1 MNPLANTISQLAS
14 ALERVG
20 IPYVIGGS
28 VASSVRGIVRATI
41 DVDVVVRIGVGQTEA
56 LAAALGPDWYA
67 DADQMRASIVAGRAF
82 NVIYLPFVQKVD
94 VFPATEEFHRSQL
107 ERATKVAIPFLG
119 DSAEYPVASAED
131 ILLAKLQW
139 YRMGSEVSERQWTDI
154 AGILAVAPE
163 LDATYLR
170 AWAARLGVQDLL
182 DKAVAD
188 LKRDQPL

>member
-1 MNPLANTISQLAS
+1 MNPLANTISELAS
-14 ALERVG
+14 ALKRVG

-41 DVDVVVRIGVGQTEA
+41 DVDVVAQIGVGQTDE

-67 DADQMRASIVAGRAF
+67 DPDQMRDSVATGRAF
-82 NVIYLPFVQKVD
+82 NIIYLPFTQKVD

-107 ERATKVAIPFLG
+107 ERASKVAIPFLG

-131 ILLAKLQW
+131 ILLAKLHW
-139 YRMGSEVSERQWTDI
+139 YRMGGEASERQWSDI
-154 AGILAVAPE
+154 AGILAVALD

-170 AWAARLGVQDLL
+170 TWAARLGVEDLL
-182 DKAVAD
+182 DEATAGS
-188 LKRDQPL
+188 KRE

>member
-1 MNPLANTISQLAS
+1 MNPLANTISRLAS

-41 DVDVVVRIGVGQTEA
+41 DVDVVAHVGVDQTEA
-56 LAAALGPDWYA
+56 LATALGSEWYA
-67 DADQMRASIVAGRAF
+67 NADQMRESILAGRAF
-82 NVIYLPFVQKVD
+82 NIIYLPFVQKVD
-94 VFPATEEFHRSQL
+94 VFPATDEFHRSQL
-107 ERATKVAIPFLG
+107 KRATKVAIPFLG

-154 AGILAVAPE
+154 AGILAVAPD
-163 LDATYLR
+163 LDAAYLR
-170 AWAARLGVQDLL
+170 TWAARLGVADLL
-182 DKAVAD
+182 DKAVAAST
-188 LKRDQPL
+188 RDQPL

>member
-1 MNPLANTISQLAS
+1 MNPLANAISKLAS

-20 IPYVIGGS
+20 IPYAIGGS
-28 VASSVRGIVRATI
+28 VASSVRGIVRATL
-41 DVDVVVRIGVGQTEA
+41 DVDVVARIGVGQTDA

-67 DADQMRASIVAGRAF
+67 DADQMRASIAAGRAF
-82 NVIYLPFVQKVD
+82 NIIYLPFTQKVD

-139 YRMGSEVSERQWTDI
+139 YRMGGEVSERQWSDI
-154 AGILAVAPE
+154 AGILAVAVD

-170 AWAARLGVQDLL
+170 TWAPRLGVEDLL
-182 DKAVAD
+182 DRAVAD
-188 LKRDQPL
+188 SKRDQPL

>member
-14 ALERVG
+14 ALEGAG

-28 VASSVRGIVRATI
+28 VASTVHGVVGAKC
-41 DVDVVVRIGVGQTEA
+41 DVDVVARIGVGQTDG

-67 DADQMRASIVAGRAF
+67 DADQMRDSIAARRAF
-82 NVIYLPFVQKVD
+82 NIIYLPFTQKVD

-107 ERATKVAIPFLG
+107 ARATKVPIPFLG
-119 DSAEYPVASAED
+119 DSAVYPVASAED

-139 YRMGSEVSERQWTDI
+139 YRMGGEVSERQWSDI
-154 AGILAVAPE
+154 AGILAVNSE

-170 AWAARLGVQDLL
+170 TWAARLGVEDLL
-182 DKAVAD
+182 DKAVAESKLD
-188 LKRDQPL
+188 

>member
-14 ALERVG
+14 ALERMG

-41 DVDVVVRIGVGQTEA
+41 DVDVVARIGVGQA
-56 LAAALGPDWYA
+56 DGLAAALGPDWYA
-67 DADQMRASIVAGRAF
+67 DADQMRDSIVAGRAF
-82 NVIYLPFVQKVD
+82 NIIYLPFTQKVD

-139 YRMGSEVSERQWTDI
+139 YRMGGEVSERQWSDI
-154 AGILAVAPE
+154 AGILAVNSD
-163 LDATYLR
+163 LDAAYLR
-170 AWAARLGVQDLL
+170 TWASRLGVDDLL
-182 DKAVAD
+182 DKAVAE
-188 LKRDQPL
+188 LKRD